1 MLSICRAYQEC
12 FQVKILKKVA
22 IIQARL
28 GSTRLPRKS
37 IMKINDD
44 SLLSYLIKRIKHVA
58 ELDSIIVATS
68 DKPRDCKI
76 AEIAENHYV
85 NAFQG
90 SEQDVLDR
98 FVKAARLVKAGLI
111 VRITAD
117 NPFTDPQIISILI
130 HSQEEKKADYTWM
143 EGLPVGVGSEVISMS
158 TLEKAAS
165 LATDP
170 YDREHVTSFI
180 KRSPNLF
187 KINILDAPKEFKYP
201 EYRLTVDYPEDYQV
215 IRKIYRALH
224 SNDELISLKE
234 IIKFLKEHPDIANLN
249 TGRRTE
255 T

>member
-1 MLSICRAYQEC
+1 
-12 FQVKILKKVA
+12 
-22 IIQARL
+22 
-28 GSTRLPRKS
+28 
-37 IMKINDD
+37 MKINDD
-44 SLLSYLIKRIKHVA
+44 SLLIYLIKRIKHVA

-68 DKPRDCKI
+68 NKPRDRKI
-76 AEIAENHYV
+76 AEIAKNHDV

-98 FVKAARLVKAGLI
+98 FVKTARLVNAELI

-158 TLEKAAS
+158 ALEKAAS

-170 YDREHVTSFI
+170 HDREHVTSFI
-180 KRSPNLF
+180 KRNPSLF

-201 EYRLTVDYPEDYQV
+201 EYRLTIDYPEDYQA

-234 IIKFLKEHPDIANLN
+234 IIKFLKEHPDIAHLN
-249 TGRRTE
+249 IGRRAE